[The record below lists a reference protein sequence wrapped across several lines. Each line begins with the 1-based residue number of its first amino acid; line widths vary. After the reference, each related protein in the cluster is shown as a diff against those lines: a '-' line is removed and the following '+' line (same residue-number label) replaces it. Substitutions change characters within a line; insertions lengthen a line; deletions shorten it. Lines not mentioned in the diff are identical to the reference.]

1 MWHTDCLAQSTG
13 PFRVCRRDGRQY
25 EKEGLHDTDRIW
37 LMSAEVTGRGLRR
50 GALGFVSSTV
60 IGIASTAPAYSVA
73 ASLGVV
79 AAAVGVQSAA
89 ALLVGFVPMLLIAGA
104 YYAMNRIDPDCGTT
118 FAWVAR
124 ALGPVPGWMAGW
136 ALLAA
141 DILVMPSLAQIAGK
155 YTFLLFGAEA
165 AAGSTLWVTTA
176 GVGWIIAMTTICYVG
191 IEVAARTQWVLLLV
205 ELATLVLF
213 TVIALVG
220 IFHGRF
226 ADAVQPSW
234 AWLNPFAVS
243 GLDHFTLGVLAAV
256 FIFWGW
262 DTAVAVN
269 EETADE
275 RRSPG
280 LAAVLSTLL
289 LLAIYLV
296 VTVAATG
303 IHGPDFLARNQEDVL
318 ASLGRTVLPYGLDKA
333 LIVAVLTSAS
343 ASTQTTILPATR
355 TLLSMAALG
364 AAPARFAAIHP
375 RYRTPSF
382 ATIWVGGVSVVAYVT
397 MSCLSQDVLDD
408 SVKATGLMIAFYLGI
423 TGVACAWF
431 FRRELLRDTRV
442 FLIAGVGA
450 GLGALLFGLIL
461 GSSCANLFDPGSAAI
476 GIGLPLVI
484 TLLAL
489 VLGFILLALQW
500 RTAAAFFRRRTE
512 AAPPGARI

>member
-1 MWHTDCLAQSTG
+1 MS
-13 PFRVCRRDGRQY
+13 V
-25 EKEGLHDTDRIW
+25 GL
-37 LMSAEVTGRGLRR
+37 TGRGLRR
-50 GALGFVSSTV
+50 GALGFVSSAV
-60 IGIASTAPAYSVA
+60 IGIASAAPAYSMA

-89 ALLVGFVPMLLIAGA
+89 ALLAGFVPMLLIAGS

-155 YTFLLFGAEA
+155 YTFLLFGAEEL
-165 AAGSTLWVTTA
+165 AGSTLWVTA
-176 GVGWIIAMTTICYVG
+176 VGVAWIIAMTAISYVG
-191 IEVAARTQWVLLLV
+191 IEVAARTQRVLLLV
-205 ELATLVLF
+205 ELAILVLF
-213 TVIALVG
+213 TVAALVG
-220 IFHGRF
+220 IFRGGF
-226 ADAVQPSW
+226 ADAVRPSW
-234 AWLNPFAVS
+234 VWLNPFAVS
-243 GLDHFTLGVLAAV
+243 GLDHFALGVLAAV

-275 RRSPG
+275 RRNPG

-289 LLAIYLV
+289 LLAVYV
-296 VTVAATG
+296 AVTVAATG
-303 IHGPDFLARNQEDVL
+303 MHGPDFLARNQDDVL
-318 ASLGRTVLPYGLDKA
+318 APLGRAVLPLGLDKA
-333 LIVAVLTSAS
+333 LIVAVLTSAA

-355 TLLSMAALG
+355 TALSMAALG

-382 ATIWVGGVSVVAYVT
+382 ATIWVGGVSIAAYVAI
-397 MSCLSQDVLDD
+397 SCLSQDVLDD

-431 FRRELLRDTRV
+431 FRRELLRDARV
-442 FLIAGVGA
+442 FLIAGVGSA
-450 GLGALLFGLIL
+450 LGALLFGLIL
-461 GSSCANLFDPGSAAI
+461 VSSCVNLFDPGSAAI
-476 GIGLPLVI
+476 GIGLPLAI
-484 TLLAL
+484 TLLVL
-489 VLGFILLALQW
+489 VLGVVLLALQW
-500 RTAAAFFRRRTE
+500 RAAAAFFHRRPE
-512 AAPPGARI
+512 VAPPGARI

>member
-1 MWHTDCLAQSTG
+1 VPLDVA
-13 PFRVCRRDGRQY
+13 
-25 EKEGLHDTDRIW
+25 EGLHDTNRIRM
-37 LMSAEVTGRGLRR
+37 MSTALTGRGLRR
-50 GALGFVSSTV
+50 GALGFISSTV

-79 AAAVGVQSAA
+79 VAAVGVQSAA
-89 ALLVGFVPMLLIAGA
+89 ALLVGFVPMLLIAGS

-155 YTFLLFGAEA
+155 YTFLLFGA
-165 AAGSTLWVTTA
+165 AGLASSTLWVTVA
-176 GVGWIIAMTTICYVG
+176 GVAWIITMTAICYVG
-191 IEVAARTQWVLLLV
+191 IEVAARTQWVLLLA

-213 TVIALVG
+213 TVAAFIG
-220 IFHGRF
+220 IFHGGF
-226 ADAVQPSW
+226 PDAVRPRW
-234 AWLNPFAVS
+234 AWLNPLAVS

-289 LLAIYLV
+289 LLAIYLA

-303 IHGPDFLARNQEDVL
+303 VHGPDFLARNQDDVL
-318 ASLGRTVLPYGLDKA
+318 SPLGRAVLPLGLDKA
-333 LIVAVLTSAS
+333 LIVAVLTSAA

-355 TLLSMAALG
+355 TALSMAALG

-375 RYRTPSF
+375 RYQTPSF
-382 ATIWVGGVSVVAYVT
+382 ATIWVGGVSVAAYVA

-431 FRRELLRDTRV
+431 FRCELLRDARV
-442 FLIAGVGA
+442 FLIAGLGSA
-450 GLGALLFGLIL
+450 LGALLFGLIL
-461 GSSCANLFDPGSAAI
+461 VSSCLNLFDPRSAAI
-476 GIGLPLVI
+476 GLPLAI
-484 TLLAL
+484 TLFML
-489 VLGFILLALQW
+489 VLGIVLLALQW
-500 RTAAAFFRRRTE
+500 RAAAAFFRRRPE
-512 AAPPGARI
+512 VAPAGARI